1 MEAEIHQ
8 TLLPE
13 NQREA
18 LKNCLVQIRKIQRE
32 LAGGTSRR
40 LPCGK
45 KEECSAQIL
54 LQRMNCQSGYR
65 GLICK
70 N

>member
-1 MEAEIHQ
+1 MKAEIHQ
-8 TLLPE
+8 TLLSE

-18 LKNCLVQIRKIQRE
+18 LKNCLVQICKIQQE

-45 KEECSAQIL
+45 MFSA
-54 LQRMNCQSGYR
+54 NTTS
-65 GLICK
+65 K
-70 N
+70 NELSE